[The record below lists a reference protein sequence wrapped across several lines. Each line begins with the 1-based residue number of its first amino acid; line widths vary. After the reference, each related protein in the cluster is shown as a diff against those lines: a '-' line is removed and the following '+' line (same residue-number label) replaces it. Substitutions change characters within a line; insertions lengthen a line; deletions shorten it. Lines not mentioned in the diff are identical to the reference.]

1 MKNQNLYTHLFNLRQ
16 VLHTMMGY
24 ENCWSLHYAM
34 KLNMISHLNSF
45 MDQLHEK
52 DNLIPIPLV
61 LEIDTVT
68 KKPTLKELVD
78 LKNQI
83 LNIYGKGKKQRQTPI
98 SKTASEW
105 LSKYLNHPERPR
117 IEKIPKRFS

>member
-83 LNIYGKGKKQRQTPI
+83 FAITQLFKDLGHLDQNFTII
-98 SKTASEW
+98 S
-105 LSKYLNHPERPR
+105 NHFE
-117 IEKIPKRFS
+117 IMITTLKIAYSDTLH

>member
-24 ENCWSLHYAM
+24 ENCRSLHYAM
-34 KLNMISHLNSF
+34 KLNMITHLNSF

-52 DNLIPIPLV
+52 ENLIPIPLI

-68 KKPTLKELVD
+68 KKPTLKELID

-83 LNIYGKGKKQRQTPI
+83 FAITQMCKDLGCLDQNFIII
-98 SKTASEW
+98 S
-105 LSKYLNHPERPR
+105 NHFDKM
-117 IEKIPKRFS
+117 ISTLKIAYSDTLGL